1 VAEIASG
8 VQSDISI
15 CYKQGGQN
23 MKFEAIKLVKENHM
37 ATVTLSRPDR
47 RNALNRQMLKELVEA
62 LEDISGDD
70 EIRVMIL
77 TGAGKAFCA
86 GADVDIMSGG
96 DDEEELGAQKVET
109 LRRSFAFRAAKKI
122 ILGLH
127 QMEKPTI
134 AMINGVC
141 VGAGLDLAL
150 ACDLKIASDKA
161 KFMCGFVKIGL
172 FPGFGATWLYPRA
185 MGLAKGLEMLFTGDM
200 LTAKEAGEIGMINKL
215 SSPEELEN
223 TTLVMA
229 GKIAGGP
236 PIAIRLMKSQVY
248 KGLATDLNTAL
259 DEAAVCESITLASAD
274 HIEGITAFRE
284 QRPPSFKGN

>member
-1 VAEIASG
+1 
-8 VQSDISI
+8 
-15 CYKQGGQN
+15 
-23 MKFEAIKLVKENHM
+23 MKFEAIKLVKENQM
-37 ATVTLSRPDR
+37 ATLTLNRPDR
-47 RNALNRQMLKELVEA
+47 RNALNRQMMKELAEA
-62 LEDISGDD
+62 IGNVSEDD

-86 GADVDIMSGG
+86 GADIDIMSGG
-96 DDEEELGAQKVET
+96 GEEEEFGEQDVET
-109 LRRSFAFRAAKKI
+109 LRRSFAFRVAKKI

-134 AMINGVC
+134 AMINGAC

-185 MGLAKGLEMLFTGDM
+185 MGLAKGLEMLFTGDT
-200 LTAKEAGEIGMINKL
+200 LTATEAREIGMVNKL
-215 SSPEELEN
+215 SPPEELES
-223 TTLVMA
+223 TTLAMA
-229 GKIAGGP
+229 KKIAAGP

-248 KGLATDLNTAL
+248 KALGTGLDTAL
-259 DEAAVCESITLASAD
+259 DEAAFCESVTLASKD
-274 HIEGITAFRE
+274 HIEGITALRE
-284 QRPPSFKGN
+284 KRAPSFKGN

>member
-1 VAEIASG
+1 ME
-8 VQSDISI
+8 
-15 CYKQGGQN
+15 
-23 MKFEAIKLVKENHM
+23 FEAIKLVKENHM
-37 ATVTLSRPDR
+37 ATVTLNRPER

-62 LEDISGDD
+62 LEDISNDD
-70 EIRVMIL
+70 EIRVVIL

-96 DDEEELGAQKVET
+96 GGDVEFAEQDVET

-200 LTAKEAGEIGMINKL
+200 LSAKEAGETGMINKL
-215 SSPEELEN
+215 SSPEELES
-223 TTLVMA
+223 TTLA
-229 GKIAGGP
+229 LAKKIAGGP
-236 PIAIRLMKSQVY
+236 PVAIRLMKSQVY
-248 KGLATDLNTAL
+248 KGLTTDLDTVL
-259 DEAAVCESITLASAD
+259 DEAAVCESITLASKD
-274 HIEGITAFRE
+274 HIEGITALRE
-284 QRPPSFKGN
+284 KRPPSFKGN

>member
-1 VAEIASG
+1 
-8 VQSDISI
+8 
-15 CYKQGGQN
+15 

-37 ATVTLSRPDR
+37 ATVTLNRPER

-62 LEDISGDD
+62 IEDISGDD

-77 TGAGKAFCA
+77 TGAGTAFCA

-96 DDEEELGAQKVET
+96 DDEEEFGTQKVET

-200 LTAKEAGEIGMINKL
+200 LTAKEAKETGMVNKL
-215 SSPEELEN
+215 SFPEELESA
-223 TTLVMA
+223 TLVMA

-236 PIAIRLMKSQVY
+236 PIAIRLMKSQAY
-248 KGLATDLNTAL
+248 KGLATDLSTAL
-259 DEAAVCESITLASAD
+259 DEAAVCESITLASTD

-284 QRPPSFKGN
+284 KRPPSFKGN